1 MPTEELSFIP
11 SPLGSSLTG
20 SDGPRQPE
28 GQPERQDDDLRQ
40 QPGGRLLDGCEVAHG
55 HGAVDG
61 YILVKRAGRCV
72 LRQIDP
78 QFIVIDDVLLNGTKV
93 KSQIKRVLLKNAR
106 HLHAVDA
113 VVSLE
118 AQP

>member
-1 MPTEELSFIP
+1 MSKPILSLSKPKPLP
-11 SPLGSSLTG
+11 SPLLALL
-20 SDGPRQPE
+20 
-28 GQPERQDDDLRQ
+28 GQRIVIQ
-40 QPGGRLLDGCEVAHG
+40 QPGVRYEG
-55 HGAVDG
+55 
-61 YILVKRAGRCV
+61 V